1 MVRVLICSAYGN
13 QKSNLAKAF
22 KYSRYALY
30 KGYATFAPHIEY
42 SSCLSD
48 ADDDERE
55 MGINA
60 GLSFL
65 LVCGE
70 MWVFVVDGVLSTGM
84 KKEIKTAIK
93 NDVLIRWF
101 DATDDGDIKELMH
114 IPSDRVPLKRDFV
127 TDLGKATVNKFS
139 EIEALLKK
147 GVKYETL
154 IDDVDDL
161 LGTTMPDRD
170 LEAEQVYENTVKVR
184 DEEG

>member
-1 MVRVLICSAYGN
+1 MIRVLICSAYGN
-13 QKSNLAKAF
+13 QPSNLVKAL

-48 ADDDERE
+48 SDEDARE

-60 GLSFL
+60 GLAFL

-93 NDVLIRWF
+93 NNVLIRWF
-101 DATDDGDIKELMH
+101 DASNDEDIKELMH

-127 TDLGKATVNKFS
+127 TDLGKATVSKFS
-139 EIEALLKK
+139 EIEALLKS
-147 GVKYETL
+147 GAKYGDL
-154 IDDVDDL
+154 VDSIDDL
-161 LGTTMPDRD
+161 LGTAMPDRD
-170 LEAEQVYENTVKVR
+170 LEAEQIYENTVKDR
-184 DEEG
+184 DEEI